1 MSRRPDVQTV
11 IDTAELRS
19 LQVQL
24 GRLLHDVRGRYE
36 PAAQRLG
43 CSRLI
48 DELRVF
54 SLESDQGTACS
65 VHDALRACLRGED
78 EMAHRGDEMGDRAGR

>member
-1 MSRRPDVQTV
+1 MPRPGDVQAM

-19 LQVQL
+19 LQAQL

-43 CSRLI
+43 CSRLVE
-48 DELRVF
+48 ELRIF

-65 VHDALRACLRGED
+65 VHDALGECLRGED
-78 EMAHRGDEMGDRAGR
+78 ELLCAEDH